1 MSHDSPFRDREPIA
15 TARALE
21 LLREGTLETL
31 GRMPY
36 SSNATFLMDVEHDG
50 LRAQA
55 IYKPHRGER
64 PLWDFPSGLYQRE
77 VAAFLIA
84 DDLGWDVVP
93 PTVVRDDAPLDTG
106 SLQLFMP
113 STFEEHYF
121 TIHEHGDEHDDDF
134 RRICALD
141 IVINNT
147 DRKSG
152 HCLLGKDGRIW
163 AIDHGIA
170 FHQRVQAA
178 DGAVGLR
185 RTNRCPTTSRSRC
198 GDSSNGGSPRPSAS
212 SSTPS
217 NVTPCSPGPPPWRR
231 PAASRATTPAAIAI
245 PGRWSDHSLW
255 HSSHSE
261 HPKCSTGVEYPVDN
275 AEMGLPFRRNP

>member
-1 MSHDSPFRDREPIA
+1 VNQESPFREREPIA
-15 TARALE
+15 TDRALD
-21 LLREGTLETL
+21 LLRCGKLETL

-36 SSNATFLMDVEHDG
+36 SSNATFLMDVEHNG
-50 LRAQA
+50 LQAQA

-93 PTVVRDDAPLDTG
+93 PTIVRHEAPLDTG

-113 STFEEHYF
+113 ARFEEHYF
-121 TIHEHGDEHDDDF
+121 TIREHSDEHDDTF
-134 RRICALD
+134 RRVCALD

-152 HCLLGKDGRIW
+152 HCLLGTDGRVW

-170 FHQRVQAA
+170 FHQQFKLRTVLWDFEDEPLPDDIQEALWRFLER
-178 DGAVGLR
+178 GLPEAVCELLDPFER
-185 RTNRCPTTSRSRC
+185 DALLARTNALATAGRFPRD
-198 GDSSNGGSPRPSAS
+198 DSGGHRY
-212 SSTPS
+212 
-217 NVTPCSPGPPPWRR
+217 PW
-231 PAASRATTPAAIAI
+231 P
-245 PGRWSDHSLW
+245 L
-255 HSSHSE
+255 
-261 HPKCSTGVEYPVDN
+261 V
-275 AEMGLPFRRNP
+275 

>member
-1 MSHDSPFRDREPIA
+1 MVSVPELSPFRARAPIA
-15 TARALE
+15 TERALE

-36 SSNATFLMDVEHDG
+36 SSNATFLMDVEHNG

-77 VAAFLIA
+77 VAAFLVA
-84 DDLGWDVVP
+84 DDLGWDIVP
-93 PTVVRDDAPLDTG
+93 PTVIREDAPLDVG

-113 STFEEHYF
+113 GEFEEHYF
-121 TIHEHGDEHDDDF
+121 TLHESSDSHDDTF

-152 HCLLGKDGRIW
+152 HCLLGSEGRVW

-170 FHQRVQAA
+170 FHHEFKLRTVLWDFEGEPLPDDIQDALWRFL
-178 DGAVGLR
+178 DRGL
-185 RTNRCPTTSRSRC
+185 
-198 GDSSNGGSPRPSAS
+198 
-212 SSTPS
+212 
-217 NVTPCSPGPPPWRR
+217 
-231 PAASRATTPAAIAI
+231 PAAVIELLDPFERDAVLTRATALATG
-245 PGRWSDHSLW
+245 GRFPHDD
-255 HSSHSE
+255 
-261 HPKCSTGVEYPVDN
+261 TGGRRYPWPLV
-275 AEMGLPFRRNP
+275 

>member
-1 MSHDSPFRDREPIA
+1 MSHDSPFFDREPIA
-15 TARALE
+15 TPRALE

-36 SSNATFLMDVEHDG
+36 SSNATFLMDVEHEG

-93 PTVVRDDAPLDTG
+93 PTVVRHDAPLDVG

-121 TIHEHGDEHDDDF
+121 TIHERTDAHDDEF

-170 FHQRVQAA
+170 FHQQFK
-178 DGAVGLR
+178 LR
-185 RTNRCPTTSRSRC
+185 TVLWDFEDEPLPDDIQTALWRFLERGIPDTVCELLDPFERDALLGRTKALATAGRFPSD
-198 GDSSNGGSPRPSAS
+198 DSGGHRY
-212 SSTPS
+212 
-217 NVTPCSPGPPPWRR
+217 PW
-231 PAASRATTPAAIAI
+231 P
-245 PGRWSDHSLW
+245 L
-255 HSSHSE
+255 
-261 HPKCSTGVEYPVDN
+261 V
-275 AEMGLPFRRNP
+275 